1 MQKWEQEGVGT
12 VELDLKKLNQDIATL
27 RKNRENVPLELLK
40 TKYKKPYAKLKE
52 EIRAQFEIYVK
63 HLIMLGILKTG
74 PDLTGAKAQS
84 MVDQIQKIIDEEKAA
99 GHQKEVT
106 HAVGIPVGLFTSPW
120 FCNFFFQDIDHKVAE
135 KTGTAHN
142 VRYVDD
148 MVLFDSSK
156 RRLHKALEF
165 IEAEV
170 KATKQTV
177 KDNWQVFI
185 LSKRPLD
192 FLGFKFHPNKTTIRK
207 SIMLRISRKARTIAR
222 AAYASIRN
230 AHAKVSY
237 IGYIVN
243 SDSQR
248 FYEKWVRPFVNIKH
262 LKGVIADED
271 RKQHQA
277 CVAV

>member
-1 MQKWEQEGVGT
+1 MAKAKRYTAEQLSDAE
-12 VELDLKKLNQDIATL
+12 KMAATL
-27 RKNRENVPLELLK
+27 ANVP
-40 TKYKKPYAKLKE
+40 E
-52 EIRAQFEIYVK
+52 EKRTLVIMMTNSFMAGMEAQKAIDD
-63 HLIMLGILKTG
+63 T
-74 PDLTGAKAQS
+74 AKA
-84 MVDQIQKIIDEEKAA
+84 AA
-99 GHQKEVT
+99 LPET
-106 HAVGIPVGLFTSPW
+106 DAVGIPVGLFTSPW

-135 KTGTAHN
+135 KTGAAHN

-230 AHAKVSY
+230 AHAMVSY

>member
-1 MQKWEQEGVGT
+1 MEDTQKQDKLPPIKYTKRVGHLFEH
-12 VELDLKKLNQDIATL
+12 VRDLDNLKEAIKDAARHKRKRKEVQKVLEDIDGHALELQRMLDEETFIPAKYTMRRINDGIQKKTRDIAIP
-27 RKNRENVPLELLK
+27 R
-40 TKYKKPYAKLKE
+40 
-52 EIRAQFEIYVK
+52 FW
-63 HLIMLGILKTG
+63 
-74 PDLTGAKAQS
+74 PDQ
-84 MVDQIQKIIDEEKAA
+84 
-99 GHQKEVT
+99 
-106 HAVGIPVGLFTSPW
+106 
-120 FCNFFFQDIDHKVAE
+120 C
-135 KTGTAHN
+135 

-230 AHAKVSY
+230 AHAMVSY

>member
-1 MQKWEQEGVGT
+1 MSHE
-12 VELDLKKLNQDIATL
+12 ELRKKLQRRIKDKKFLRLADRIIASFQQPMATHERL
-27 RKNRENVPLELLK
+27 QP
-40 TKYKKPYAKLKE
+40 
-52 EIRAQFEIYVK
+52 EI
-63 HLIMLGILKTG
+63 
-74 PDLTGAKAQS
+74 D
-84 MVDQIQKIIDEEKAA
+84 
-99 GHQKEVT
+99 
-106 HAVGIPVGLFTSPW
+106 AVGIPVGLFTSPW

-135 KTGTAHN
+135 NTGTAHN

-165 IEAEV
+165 IETEV

-230 AHAKVSY
+230 AHAMVSY
-237 IGYIVN
+237 IGYLVN

>member
-1 MQKWEQEGVGT
+1 MNHE
-12 VELDLKKLNQDIATL
+12 ELRKKLQRRIKDKKFLRLADRIIASFQQ
-27 RKNRENVPLELLK
+27 PM
-40 TKYKKPYAKLKE
+40 A
-52 EIRAQFEIYVK
+52 
-63 HLIMLGILKTG
+63 
-74 PDLTGAKAQS
+74 
-84 MVDQIQKIIDEEKAA
+84 
-99 GHQKEVT
+99 T
-106 HAVGIPVGLFTSPW
+106 HERLQPETDAVGIPVGLFTSPW

-230 AHAKVSY
+230 AHAMVSY

-243 SDSQR
+243 SDSQH

>member
-1 MQKWEQEGVGT
+1 MAKAKRYTAEQLRDAE
-12 VELDLKKLNQDIATL
+12 KMAATL
-27 RKNRENVPLELLK
+27 ANVP
-40 TKYKKPYAKLKE
+40 
-52 EIRAQFEIYVK
+52 
-63 HLIMLGILKTG
+63 
-74 PDLTGAKAQS
+74 
-84 MVDQIQKIIDEEKAA
+84 EEKRTLVIMMTNSFMAGMEAQKAIDDTAKEAA
-99 GHQKEVT
+99 LAT
-106 HAVGIPVGLFTSPW
+106 HERLLPETDAAGIPVGLFTSPW

-135 KTGTAHN
+135 KTGAAHN

-230 AHAKVSY
+230 AHAMVSY